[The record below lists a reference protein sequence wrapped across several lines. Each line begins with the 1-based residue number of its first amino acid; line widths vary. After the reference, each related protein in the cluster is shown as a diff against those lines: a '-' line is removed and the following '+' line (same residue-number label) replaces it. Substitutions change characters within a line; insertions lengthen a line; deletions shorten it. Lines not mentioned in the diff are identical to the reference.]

1 MYSCSELV
9 KIVIAYLNY
18 HIRKKMIRQHLK
30 DMSQLADSARHI
42 EKLNAKIDKLKKSEK
57 HPRKEEEE
65 E

>member
-1 MYSCSELV
+1 
-9 KIVIAYLNY
+9 
-18 HIRKKMIRQHLK
+18 
-30 DMSQLADSARHI
+30 MSQLADSTRHI

>member
-1 MYSCSELV
+1 
-9 KIVIAYLNY
+9 
-18 HIRKKMIRQHLK
+18 
-30 DMSQLADSARHI
+30 MSQLADSARHI